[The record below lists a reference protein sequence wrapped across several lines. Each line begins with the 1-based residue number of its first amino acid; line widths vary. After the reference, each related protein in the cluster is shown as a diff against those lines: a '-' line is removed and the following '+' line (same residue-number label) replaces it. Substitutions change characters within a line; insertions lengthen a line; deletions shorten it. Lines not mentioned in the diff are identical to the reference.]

1 MSNIFDK
8 VKEEAKKE
16 QLIQRNIYIP
26 KELWEELQIHCLKK
40 RLNKESTSASKIIV
54 NLLERY
60 MKRINKK

>member
-1 MSNIFDK
+1 MSSIFDK

-26 KELWEELQIHCLKK
+26 KDLWEELQVHCLQK

-54 NLLERY
+54 NLVERY
-60 MKRINKK
+60 LKRVNKK